1 MVPRLYLSFWL
12 LLTVCQA
19 TAQKALSLTD
29 KTYEPQIRTV
39 QCYPNQPVDG
49 TLMIPAAV
57 TMRQQDL
64 VIEFDDLVEER
75 SNYYVKLIHCNF
87 DWTKSSLMDLDFMKD
102 YNEFTISEYSFSI
115 NTQIPY
121 VHYRFQVPPVKLP
134 GNYVVIVYRDGNRQ
148 DLVLSHRVLI
158 YDNRMALLQDER
170 MSGLGNI
177 QSTNQALNFTISYGN
192 TEIINPM
199 SSVHLTIRQN
209 QRWDNA
215 RSDIKPS
222 FIRENSSQLE
232 YRFFD
237 MDNSFQAGNEFRFV
251 DFRSL
256 NSPGQNTFKVDKS
269 RKPYEVV
276 VALDA
281 PRGTESYSQYADLDG
296 GFYIDNFDYR
306 QEPWVSANYVNVN
319 FGLKSPKVNGDI
331 YLVGA
336 YNGWART
343 EENKMVYHEGMYSQ
357 RMLLKQGFYNYQ
369 YWVEGAGAQA
379 HQIEGSHFQTEN
391 MYEVLV
397 YYRPFQPNA
406 DLLIGYFTIPVNSR

>member
-1 MVPRLYLSFWL
+1 MVRRLYLAFL
-12 LLTVCQA
+12 LISAFFQA
-19 TAQKALSLTD
+19 TAQKTLALLD

-39 QCYPNQPVDG
+39 LCYPNQIVDG
-49 TLMIPAAV
+49 TRLIPAAV
-57 TMRQQDL
+57 TLGLQDL
-64 VIEFDDLVEER
+64 VIEFDDLVEDR
-75 SNYYVKLIHCNF
+75 NNYYVKLIHCNF
-87 DWTKSSLMDLDFMKD
+87 DWTKSTLMDLDFMKD

-134 GNYVVIVYRDGNRQ
+134 GNYVVIVYRDGNKQ
-148 DLVLSHRVLI
+148 DLVLSRRVMV
-158 YDNRMALLQDER
+158 YDNRMALAQDDR
-170 MSGLGNI
+170 MAGLGNI
-177 QSTNQALNFTISYGN
+177 RSTNQSLNFTVSYGN
-192 TEIINPM
+192 MEIINPM
-199 SSVHLTIRQN
+199 SSVHVTIRQN

-215 RSDIKPS
+215 KFDIKPS

-256 NSPGQNTFKVDKS
+256 NNPGQNTFKVDKS

-276 VALDA
+276 VNLDA
-281 PRGTESYSQYADLDG
+281 PRGSESYSQYADLDG
-296 GFYIDNFDYR
+296 GFYIDNLDYR
-306 QEPWVSANYVNVN
+306 QEPWVSAHYVNVD
-319 FGLKSPKVNGDI
+319 FGLKSPKLNGDI
-331 YLVGA
+331 YLIGA

-343 EENKMVYHEGMYSQ
+343 EENKMVFNQGTYSQ

-369 YWVEGAGAQA
+369 YWVEGSGVNANQV
-379 HQIEGSHFQTEN
+379 EGSHFETEN
-391 MYEVLV
+391 VYEVLV

-406 DLLIGYFTIPVNSR
+406 DLLIGYFTIPVNPR

>member
-1 MVPRLYLSFWL
+1 MLRRLYLPFLVIFLSW
-12 LLTVCQA
+12 QA
-19 TAQKALSLTD
+19 VAQKTLALMD

-39 QCYPNQPVDG
+39 QCYPNQPVDA
-49 TLMIPAAV
+49 TMLIPAAV

-75 SNYYVKLIHCNF
+75 NNYYVKLIHCNF
-87 DWTKSSLMDLDFMKD
+87 DWIKSGLMDLDFMKD

-115 NTQIPY
+115 NTHIPY
-121 VHYRFQVPPVKLP
+121 VHYRFMVPPVKLP
-134 GNYVVIVYRDGNRQ
+134 GNYVVIVYRDGNKQ
-148 DLVLSHRVLI
+148 DLILSRRIMV
-158 YDNRMALLQDER
+158 YDNRMALAADDR
-170 MSGLGNI
+170 MAGLGNI

-199 SSVHLTIRQN
+199 SSVHVTIRQN

-215 RSDIKPS
+215 KFDIKPS

-237 MDNSFQAGNEFRFV
+237 MDNSFQAGNEFRFI

-256 NSPGQNTFKVDKS
+256 NNPGQNTFKVDKS
-269 RKPYEVV
+269 HKPYDV
-276 VALDA
+276 VANLDA

-296 GFYIDNFDYR
+296 GFYIDNLDYR
-306 QEPWVSANYVNVN
+306 QEPWISANYVNVN
-319 FGLKSPKVNGDI
+319 FGLRSPKLGGEV

-343 EENKMVYHEGMYSQ
+343 EENKMVYNQGMYSL

-369 YWVEGAGAQA
+369 YLVDGTNTQA
-379 HQIEGSHFQTEN
+379 NQIEGSHFQTEN
-391 MYEVLV
+391 VYEVLV

-406 DLLIGYFTIPVNSR
+406 DLLIGYFTIPVNPR